1 MDDVKEKA
9 KKQFEQSGRNYRD
22 SAIHAKGRDLEWI
35 IEEIRRHP
43 SPFLA
48 LDIATGTG
56 HTAFALSRCVRRVVG
71 CDLTPEMLR
80 IAAEEANR
88 RGIDNV
94 TWAEGDAES
103 LPFPD
108 RLFDVVTC
116 RIAAHHFPRAE
127 QAFAEARRVLV
138 PGGRMI
144 LIDNYAPEEADAL
157 LNRVETLR
165 DPSHFRVHTL
175 SGWTR
180 LLQQAGFSTVTL
192 LRRWKTPV
200 VLEEWFQRA
209 KTRAEHRKA
218 AIRLLSEAPQPV
230 RDRVLCRP
238 FPEPDQLILR
248 KGMWIATR

>member
-1 MDDVKEKA
+1 MA
-9 KKQFEQSGRNYRD
+9 L
-22 SAIHAKGRDLEWI
+22 HDLNLAAAACD
-35 IEEIRRHP
+35 R
-43 SPFLA
+43 LA
-48 LDIATGTG
+48 LLQDG
-56 HTAFALSRCVRRVVG
+56 ALVAIG
-71 CDLTPEMLR
+71 P
-80 IAAEEANR
+80 
-88 RGIDNV
+88 
-94 TWAEGDAES
+94 
-103 LPFPD
+103 P
-108 RLFDVVTC
+108 
-116 RIAAHHFPRAE
+116 
-127 QAFAEARRVLV
+127 
-138 PGGRMI
+138 
-144 LIDNYAPEEADAL
+144 ADAL